1 MKNSKLFNAIQN
13 AFKAECENER
23 DFSPVRFC
31 VETSNSYAWLK
42 LKPTCLNDKKIME
55 KVNKNYPCEVPS
67 NIDSFLSSEYD
78 FKDYY
83 CDCIE
88 FKEEASNAKK
98 HAMKKNTDKT
108 MIKYLISNKR
118 SKKCFVSIRENY
130 SYITDSYAIFKA
142 KTENIISVIN
152 DVCNCNI
159 TKEENDYTFYNKI
172 LHEGKNID
180 LVEVFER
187 FKKSFNALYTMEEVQ
202 NNNFKTD
209 KSSVNNNF
217 VTLHHVYF
225 NVLDENIISK
235 AQKNGF
241 DMDKVCVS
249 LSEKHNKMIGFLKNN
264 EVVLMCCS
272 VGTIKEETQYISAY
286 TEEEKKQAAE
296 IAKNIFSVYSAIYDH
311 IYNNE
316 QKYNGLQKEEDTS
329 ILNKYFEYFKINSVL
344 RDSYKSFCQLRED
357 ALTSDREI
365 KAFMYAFLN
374 YYYSF
379 KCIPDRIETVIKDAE
394 TSVSIDE
401 MQEMINT
408 PRNAETV
415 DNKHI
420 ESDKNGTIEKSSE
433 KIKEYKESEENE
445 MKTAKAIDSTWCNY
459 DKTVAEAQLNNFGV
473 IFLDD
478 FGNPIDNEFELDD
491 LYRKYKDKKK
501 SVPSAPAAPLD
512 TKNGE
517 KFAPFAMK
525 EEKNRLVDFEEIALS
540 AHFCNENRNESLCIL
555 GRETSNKPVYL
566 DLNKAIHVLIAGS
579 TGSGKSCMMNSIISS
594 LMMNNSKETASF
606 LLIDP
611 KRVEFFDYCG
621 SDMLYG
627 GEVIQNAKQAI
638 NALSALVE
646 EMNKRFWI
654 LESQKK
660 RSYMEFQ
667 NPSTMKQIFVCID
680 ELSFLLLENKKE
692 VEEYISKIGMLG
704 RAAGI
709 HLILATQ
716 HPDRKTITGT
726 IQANIPTVIG
736 LTTRKAVDSRMIIG
750 DDSLT
755 KLHGNGEAILVDG
768 LNVIQFQG
776 SYIKQ
781 ETIQDIVYKELYSQ
795 GMKAKHSAMN
805 VTRTSFC
812 TSAIDNAER
821 SKYIC

>member
-13 AFKAECENER
+13 AFKAECENDM
-23 DFSPVRFC
+23 DFSPIRFC

-42 LKPTCLNDKKIME
+42 LNPTCLNDKKIME
-55 KVNKNYPCEVPS
+55 KVNKNYPCEVPD
-67 NIDSFLSSEYD
+67 NIDRFLTSEYD

-83 CDCIE
+83 YDCIE

-98 HAMKKNTDKT
+98 QAMKKNTDKT

-130 SYITDSYAIFKA
+130 SYITDNYAIFKA

-159 TKEENDYTFYNKI
+159 TEEENDYMFENKH
-172 LHEGKNID
+172 LLERKTLD

-187 FKKSFNALYTMEEVQ
+187 FKKPLNALYTIEEVQ
-202 NNNFKTD
+202 NSSYRKDKTD
-209 KSSVNNNF
+209 INNNF
-217 VTLHHVYF
+217 VTLHHAYF
-225 NVLDENIISK
+225 NVLDENIVSK

-272 VGTIKEETQYISAY
+272 VKIVEEETKYISAY
-286 TEEEKKQAAE
+286 REEERKQ
-296 IAKNIFSVYSAIYDH
+296 
-311 IYNNE
+311 
-316 QKYNGLQKEEDTS
+316 
-329 ILNKYFEYFKINSVL
+329 
-344 RDSYKSFCQLRED
+344 
-357 ALTSDREI
+357 
-365 KAFMYAFLN
+365 
-374 YYYSF
+374 
-379 KCIPDRIETVIKDAE
+379 DAE
-394 TSVSIDE
+394 SDE
-401 MQEMINT
+401 MQAMINT
-408 PRNAETV
+408 SCNDQTV
-415 DNKHI
+415 ENKNK
-420 ESDKNGTIEKSSE
+420 ESNKNGTIEESS
-433 KIKEYKESEENE
+433 KNIKEYKGSEENG
-445 MKTAKAIDSTWCNY
+445 MKTAKTINESWNSY
-459 DKTVAEAQLNNFGV
+459 DKTVASTQLNNLGV

-478 FGNPIDNEFELDD
+478 FGSPIDNEFELDD
-491 LYRKYKDKKK
+491 LYRKYKSKKK
-501 SVPSAPAAPLD
+501 SVPSAPAAPLG

-517 KFAPFAMK
+517 KFAPLAMK
-525 EEKNRLVDFEEIALS
+525 EEKSMLVDFEEIALS

-555 GRETSNKPVYL
+555 GRDTSNKPVYL
-566 DLNKAIHVLIAGS
+566 DLDKAIHVLIAGS

-594 LMMNNSKETASF
+594 LMMNNTKDTASF

-611 KRVEFFDYCG
+611 KRVEFFDYCD

-660 RSYMEFQ
+660 RYYMEFK

-692 VEEYISKIGMLG
+692 VEDYISKIGMLG

-781 ETIQDIVYKELYSQ
+781 ETIQDIVNKELYSK

>member
-1 MKNSKLFNAIQN
+1 MKNRKLFNAIQN
-13 AFKAECENER
+13 AFKAEFENER
-23 DFSPVRFC
+23 DFSPVSFC

-42 LKPTCLNDKKIME
+42 LNPTCLNDKKIME

-88 FKEEASNAKK
+88 SKEEASNAKK
-98 HAMKKNTDKT
+98 QAMKKNTDKT

-159 TKEENDYTFYNKI
+159 TEEENDYTFYNKS

-180 LVEVFER
+180 LVQVFER
-187 FKKSFNALYTMEEVQ
+187 FKKPLNALYTIEEVQ
-202 NNNFKTD
+202 NSSYRQDKTD
-209 KSSVNNNF
+209 INNNF
-217 VTLHHVYF
+217 VTLHHAYF

-235 AQKNGF
+235 AKNNGF

-249 LSEKHNKMIGFLKNN
+249 LNEKHNKMIGFLKNN

-344 RDSYKSFCQLRED
+344 RDSYKAFCQLRED

-365 KAFMYAFLN
+365 KAFMYAFLH

-394 TSVSIDE
+394 TNVSSDE

-408 PRNAETV
+408 SCNDETV
-415 DNKHI
+415 ENKHK
-420 ESDKNGTIEKSSE
+420 ESNKNGTIEESRKN
-433 KIKEYKESEENE
+433 IKEYKGSEENE
-445 MKTAKAIDSTWCNY
+445 MK
-459 DKTVAEAQLNNFGV
+459 F
-473 IFLDD
+473 
-478 FGNPIDNEFELDD
+478 
-491 LYRKYKDKKK
+491 
-501 SVPSAPAAPLD
+501 APLG

-517 KFAPFAMK
+517 KFAPLAMK
-525 EEKNRLVDFEEIALS
+525 EEKSRLVDFEEIALS
-540 AHFCNENRNESLCIL
+540 DHFCNESRNESLCIL
-555 GRETSNKPVYL
+555 GRDTSNKPVYL

-594 LMMNNSKETASF
+594 LMMNNTKETASF

-611 KRVEFFDYCG
+611 KRVEFFDYCD

-660 RSYMEFQ
+660 RSYMEFK

-680 ELSFLLLENKKE
+680 ELSFILLENKKE

-781 ETIQDIVYKELYSQ
+781 ETIQDIVNKELYSQ
-795 GMKAKHSAMN
+795 GLKAKHSAMN

-812 TSAIDNAER
+812 TSGIDNAGR

>member
-130 SYITDSYAIFKA
+130 SYITDSYAIFKE

-202 NNNFKTD
+202 NSSYRQDKTD
-209 KSSVNNNF
+209 INNNF
-217 VTLHHVYF
+217 VTLHHAYF
-225 NVLDENIISK
+225 NVLDENIVSK
-235 AQKNGF
+235 AKKNGF

-272 VGTIKEETQYISAY
+272 VGNIKEETQYISAY

-296 IAKNIFSVYSAIYDH
+296 IAKNISSVYSAIYDH

-329 ILNKYFEYFKINSVL
+329 ILNKYFEYFKINTVL
-344 RDSYKSFCQLRED
+344 RDSYKAFCQLRED

-365 KAFMYAFLN
+365 KVFMYAFLH
-374 YYYSF
+374 YYYDF
-379 KCIPDRIETVIKDAE
+379 KCIPDRIEKVIKDAE
-394 TSVSIDE
+394 KRVSSDE

-408 PRNAETV
+408 SCNDETV

-420 ESDKNGTIEKSSE
+420 ESDKNGTIEESSE

-445 MKTAKAIDSTWCNY
+445 MKTTKTINESWNSY
-459 DKTVAEAQLNNFGV
+459 DKTVAGTQLNNFGV

-478 FGNPIDNEFELDD
+478 FGSPIDNEFELDD

-501 SVPSAPAAPLD
+501 SVPSVPVAPLD
-512 TKNGE
+512 IKNGE
-517 KFAPFAMK
+517 KFAPLAIK
-525 EEKNRLVDFEEIALS
+525 EEKSRLVDFEEIALS

-555 GRETSNKPVYL
+555 GRDTSNKPVYL

-594 LMMNNSKETASF
+594 LMMNNTKETASF

-781 ETIQDIVYKELYSQ
+781 ETIQDIVNKELYSQ

>member
-13 AFKAECENER
+13 AFKAECENDM
-23 DFSPVRFC
+23 DFSPIRFC

-42 LKPTCLNDKKIME
+42 LNPTCLNDKKIME
-55 KVNKNYPCEVPS
+55 KVNKNYPCEVPD
-67 NIDSFLSSEYD
+67 NIDRFLTSEYD

-83 CDCIE
+83 YDCIE

-98 HAMKKNTDKT
+98 QAMKKNTDKT

-130 SYITDSYAIFKA
+130 SYITDNYAIFKA

-159 TKEENDYTFYNKI
+159 TEEENDYMFENKH
-172 LHEGKNID
+172 LLERKTLD

-187 FKKSFNALYTMEEVQ
+187 FKKPLNALYTIEEVQ
-202 NNNFKTD
+202 NSSYRKDKTD
-209 KSSVNNNF
+209 INNNF
-217 VTLHHVYF
+217 VTLHHAYF
-225 NVLDENIISK
+225 NVLDENIVSK

-272 VGTIKEETQYISAY
+272 VKIVEEETKYISAY
-286 TEEEKKQAAE
+286 REEERKQ
-296 IAKNIFSVYSAIYDH
+296 
-311 IYNNE
+311 
-316 QKYNGLQKEEDTS
+316 
-329 ILNKYFEYFKINSVL
+329 
-344 RDSYKSFCQLRED
+344 
-357 ALTSDREI
+357 
-365 KAFMYAFLN
+365 
-374 YYYSF
+374 
-379 KCIPDRIETVIKDAE
+379 DAE
-394 TSVSIDE
+394 SDE
-401 MQEMINT
+401 MQAMINT
-408 PRNAETV
+408 SCNDQTV
-415 DNKHI
+415 ENKNK
-420 ESDKNGTIEKSSE
+420 ESNKNGTIEESS
-433 KIKEYKESEENE
+433 KNIKEYKGSEENG
-445 MKTAKAIDSTWCNY
+445 MKTAKTINESWNSY
-459 DKTVAEAQLNNFGV
+459 DKTVASTQLNNLGV

-478 FGNPIDNEFELDD
+478 FGSPIDNEFELDD
-491 LYRKYKDKKK
+491 LYRKYKSKKK
-501 SVPSAPAAPLD
+501 SVPSAPAAPLG

-517 KFAPFAMK
+517 KFAPLAMK
-525 EEKNRLVDFEEIALS
+525 EEKSMLVDFEEIALS

-555 GRETSNKPVYL
+555 GRDTSNKPVYL

-594 LMMNNSKETASF
+594 LMMNNTKDTASF

-611 KRVEFFDYCG
+611 KRVEFFDYCD

-660 RSYMEFQ
+660 RYYMEFK

-692 VEEYISKIGMLG
+692 VEDYISKIGMLG

-781 ETIQDIVYKELYSQ
+781 ETIQDIVNKELYSK